1 MNDKFPLSLVSFVKI
16 ATFIGHLERTISM
29 IRIDNACIKYNDKT
43 LFKGLSLHVAKGE
56 TVCISGESGSGKTS
70 LLRALLGFVP
80 LAEGT
85 IELDGITLNA
95 QTTEKI
101 RRRVTYIPQE
111 LSFPTEWVKE
121 MVTLPFELKANHSSV
136 FSIERLFENFRLLG
150 LKEELYEK
158 RVGEI
163 SGGQKQRIMLAVSG
177 LLDKPVFVADE
188 PTSALDAE
196 SVHKVLAFFRH
207 RAQNGQ
213 TLIMVSHDKEL
224 SAGCDRIFTL
234 H

>member
-1 MNDKFPLSLVSFVKI
+1 
-16 ATFIGHLERTISM
+16 M

-80 LAEGT
+80 LAEGS
-85 IELDGITLNA
+85 IELDGIPLNA

-121 MVTLPFELKANHSSV
+121 MVMLPFELKANHSSV
-136 FSIERLFENFRLLG
+136 FSQEKLFENFRLLG

-163 SGGQKQRIMLAVSG
+163 SGGQKQRIMLAVSA

-196 SVHKVLAFFRH
+196 SVHKVLDFFRH

-213 TLIMVSHDKEL
+213 TLIMVSHDREL
-224 SAGCDRIFTL
+224 SAGCNRVFTL